1 MPPLPWRLH
10 RSPAAGEAL
19 AMNRLTILPA
29 LLVLS
34 LAAACGDGS
43 TSGADPC
50 AGKSMTAGTRDVV
63 IQSGGLERRF
73 VLTVPESAVD
83 GQPAPLVLGYHGVLS
98 TPEAFLAVSDFPAKA
113 AAEGFI
119 VAAGA
124 GVERSWNAGVCC
136 DPAAAMNIDDVQFSR
151 DMAAAIESEYCIDP
165 EQIFATGFSNGGAM
179 TFRLACQA
187 ADLFAAT
194 SPVAGGIASSC
205 EPERDRSVLI
215 VQNVDDPVVPFVLG
229 EVAFDQ
235 LTGVNGCTD
244 ERVTTEPAS
253 NTVCDAAPVCG
264 DGTTTELCA
273 VSGISHVWPG
283 GATDPNGPFRATDEI
298 WEFFDLAS

>member
-1 MPPLPWRLH
+1 
-10 RSPAAGEAL
+10 
-19 AMNRLTILPA
+19 MNRRALISA

-34 LAAACGDGS
+34 LSAACGDGS
-43 TSGADPC
+43 TSGANPC
-50 AGKSMTAGTRDVV
+50 AGKSLAAGTREVV
-63 IQSGGLERRF
+63 IPSGGLERRF
-73 VLTVPESAVD
+73 VVTVPESAVD
-83 GQPAPLVLGYHGVLS
+83 GRAVPLVLAFHGVNS
-98 TPEAFLAVSDFPAKA
+98 TPEAFLAVTDFPAKA

-119 VAAGA
+119 VAAGE
-124 GVERSWNAGVCC
+124 GVGRSWNAGVCC
-136 DPAAAMNIDDVQFSR
+136 DPAAAMNIDDVQFAR
-151 DMAAAIESEYCIDP
+151 DMAAAIQAEYCIDP
-165 EQIFATGFSNGGAM
+165 EQILATGFSNGGAM

-205 EPERDRSVLI
+205 EPQRDRSVLI
-215 VQNVDDPVVPFVLG
+215 IQNVDDPLVPFVLG

-235 LTGVNGCTD
+235 LADRNACSD
-244 ERVTTEPAS
+244 ERVVTEPAS

-283 GATDPNGPFRATDEI
+283 GATDPNGPFRATDAI
-298 WEFFDLAS
+298 WEFFGLAS